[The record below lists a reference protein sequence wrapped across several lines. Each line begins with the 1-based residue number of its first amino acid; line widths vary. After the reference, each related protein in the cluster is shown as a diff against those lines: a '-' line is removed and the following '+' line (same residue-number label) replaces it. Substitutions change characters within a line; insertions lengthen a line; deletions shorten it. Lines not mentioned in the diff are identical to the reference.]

1 MGLTFD
7 VSSEKKGC
15 IFFFF
20 YPVFYPACQI
30 MGPGIVTTQKVPCS
44 VSHKNLMAS
53 AVALIIIDR
62 YSFLKF

>member
-15 IFFFF
+15 IFFF
-20 YPVFYPACQI
+20 FYPACQI